1 MTDLIRQRLFRLGHE
16 ARDLVQAGATR
27 DDVLI
32 HIAVALN
39 GWTRTDDDHLELLAA
54 LDQTRQQIHDNTP
67 I

>member
-1 MTDLIRQRLFRLGHE
+1 MNDLIRQRLFRLGHE

-32 HIAVALN
+32 HVAVALN
-39 GWTRTDDDHLELLAA
+39 GWTRTDDDHLELLTA
-54 LDQTRQQIHDNTP
+54 LDQTRQRIGDNTP